1 MSPTYRSDGAQLSY
15 LDEGHGMPVVFLHPT
30 PLDHDY
36 WRPMLAGLSAAG
48 AGIRAIVPDFRGH
61 GLSELGSGL
70 PVGEFARVLDAEAL
84 TMHQLAR
91 DVLALLDHL
100 WIEYAIF
107 AGCSIG
113 GYVLLELWRQ
123 APQRVSGL
131 AFVCSK
137 PQPDTEPALVKR
149 VENIA
154 RVRAEGASGF
164 FDTMAN
170 TLLGPSARARR
181 PELVA
186 EVRAR
191 MTLSPEVVVAVQ
203 AGLATRRDS
212 IPTVKTISVPVLSIA
227 GGEDIAVSASDM
239 EAFQLAPGGCTSHVI
254 ADAGHLAAYE
264 QPEKVGGLF
273 GEWLGKL

>member
-1 MSPTYRSDGAQLSY
+1 MSQTYRSDGAALNY
-15 LDEGHGMPVVFLHPT
+15 IDEGHGAPVVFLHPT
-30 PLDHDY
+30 PLDHHY
-36 WRPMLAGLSAAG
+36 WRPMIGALQGG
-48 AGIRAIVPDFRGH
+48 EAGIRAIAPDFRGH
-61 GLSELGSGL
+61 GMSELGSGL
-70 PVGEFARVLDAEAL
+70 PVGGFARVPDAPVL
-84 TMHQLAR
+84 TMNQLAR

-113 GYVLLELWRQ
+113 GHVLLELWRQ

-137 PQPDTEPALVKR
+137 PQADAEAALQKR
-149 VENIA
+149 AENIA
-154 RVRAEGASGF
+154 KVRTEGVAGF

-170 TLLGPSARARR
+170 TLLGASARTRQ
-181 PELVA
+181 PEIVA
-186 EVRAR
+186 EARAR
-191 MTLSPEVVVAVQ
+191 MTLSPDAVVAVQ

-227 GGEDIAVSASDM
+227 GGEDSAVSAAHM
-239 EAFQLAPGGCTSHVI
+239 EAFGLAPGGCTSHVI

-264 QPEKVGGLF
+264 QPGRMGELL
-273 GEWLGKL
+273 GEWMEKL